1 MRFRPPRRA
10 EGGVVAARFVLLACL
25 SSVVASGCGQ
35 QEPPA
40 PSPAPSAAPGLSAG
54 GPRVYVSDETGGA
67 IIVIDPLA
75 RQMLGR
81 IPVGKRPRGL
91 RLSHDGKQLFVALSG
106 SPIAGPGVDE
116 SKLPPADRS
125 ADGIGVIDLTTGQL
139 SRVLKSGQDP
149 ESFDLSADGARLYV
163 SNEDA
168 AEVSIVDLASGIVE
182 SRVKV
187 GEEPEGVTTRPGGRE
202 VYVTCEA
209 DDEVVVID
217 TASGKVTARLKSGL
231 RPRAVAFTEDGATA
245 FVTNEND
252 ATVAV
257 VDAAKHRISGHVR
270 LPQVAGAAV
279 PPRPM
284 GATIS
289 PDGRLLFVSL
299 GRAQS
304 IAVIEVKSRT
314 LVRTIDN
321 VGGRPWGIATD
332 AAGQT
337 LYTANGP
344 SGDVSIVDVASGT
357 VTARIATGGSPWG
370 AVFAS
375 GR

>member
-1 MRFRPPRRA
+1 MRRFLA
-10 EGGVVAARFVLLACL
+10 SIFVVCAVLAT
-25 SSVVASGCGQ
+25 GCS
-35 QEPPA
+35 EPPA
-40 PSPAPSAAPGLSAG
+40 PPPPPAPTATPVLTTG

-67 IIVIDPLA
+67 IIVIDPA
-75 RQMLGR
+75 TRQMLGR

-125 ADGIGVIDLTTGQL
+125 ADGVGVIDLTTGKL

-149 ESFDLSADGARLYV
+149 ESFDLSPDGARLFV

-168 AEVSIVDLASGIVE
+168 AELSIVDVATGTVQ

-187 GEEPEGVTTRPGGRE
+187 GEEPEGVTMRPGGRE
-202 VYVTCEA
+202 VYVTCEG
-209 DDEVVVID
+209 DGEVVVVD
-217 TASGKVTARLKSGL
+217 TGTGKIMARLKSGL

-245 FVTNEND
+245 FITNEND
-252 ATVAV
+252 ATVTV
-257 VDAAKHRISGHVR
+257 VDSVKHKVSGHVR
-270 LPQVAGAAV
+270 LPEVAGAEV

-284 GATIS
+284 GLTIS
-289 PDGRLLFVSL
+289 PDGSLVFVSL

-304 IAVIEVKSRT
+304 IAVIDVKGRK

-321 VGGRPWGIATD
+321 VGKRPWGIAIGAD
-332 AAGQT
+332 GKT
-337 LYTANGP
+337 LYTANGS

-370 AVFAS
+370 AVFAG

>member
-1 MRFRPPRRA
+1 MRTLVTAIFL
-10 EGGVVAARFVLLACL
+10 GCVAAT
-25 SSVVASGCGQ
+25 SGCGQ
-35 QEPPA
+35 PTPPAPPPA
-40 PSPAPSAAPGLSAG
+40 PSVAPVLTAG

-67 IIVIDPLA
+67 IIVIDPA
-75 RQMLGR
+75 TRQMLGR
-81 IPVGKRPRGL
+81 LPVGKRPRGL

-106 SPIAGPGVDE
+106 KPIAGPGVDE

-125 ADGIGVIDLTTGQL
+125 ADGIGVIDLTTGKL

-149 ESFDLSADGARLYV
+149 ESFDLSPDGARLFV

-168 AEVSIVDLASGIVE
+168 AEMSIVDVATGTVQ

-187 GEEPEGVTTRPGGRE
+187 GEEPEGVTMRPGGRE
-202 VYVTCEA
+202 VYVTCEGA
-209 DDEVVVID
+209 GEVVVID
-217 TASGKVTARLKSGL
+217 TASGKVAARLKSGL
-231 RPRAVAFTEDGATA
+231 RPRAVAFTDDGATA
-245 FVTNEND
+245 FITNEND
-252 ATVAV
+252 ASVTV
-257 VDAAKHRISGHVR
+257 VDAVHHKIASHVR
-270 LPQVAGAAV
+270 LPEAAGATV

-284 GATIS
+284 GVTMS
-289 PDGRLLFVSL
+289 PDDTFVFVSL

-304 IAVIEVKSRT
+304 IAVIEVKGRK

-321 VGGRPWGIATD
+321 VGGRPWGIASGPD
-332 AAGQT
+332 GKT

-357 VTARIATGGSPWG
+357 VTARIKTGGSPWG
-370 AVFAS
+370 AVFAG

>member
-1 MRFRPPRRA
+1 MRR
-10 EGGVVAARFVLLACL
+10 CL
-25 SSVVASGCGQ
+25 TVILVASLFLGAGCSQ
-35 QEPPA
+35 PPPPPPPA
-40 PSPAPSAAPGLSAG
+40 PASTPVLTAG
-54 GPRVYVSDETGGA
+54 GPRVYISDETGGA
-67 IIVIDPLA
+67 IIVIDPST

-81 IPVGKRPRGL
+81 ISVGKRPRGL
-91 RLSHDGKQLFVALSG
+91 RLSHDRTQLFVALSG

-125 ADGIGVIDLTTGQL
+125 ADGIGVIDLATGKL

-149 ESFDLSADGARLYV
+149 ESFDLSPDGARVYV

-168 AEVSIVDLASGIVE
+168 AEMSVVDMATGAVQ

-202 VYVTCEA
+202 VYVTCEG
-209 DDEVVVID
+209 DGEVVVID
-217 TASGKVTARLKSGL
+217 TASGKIAARLKSGL
-231 RPRAVAFTEDGATA
+231 RPRAVAFTADGATA
-245 FVTNEND
+245 FITNEND
-252 ATVAV
+252 ATVTV
-257 VDAAKHRISGHVR
+257 VDAVKHKISGHVR

-289 PDGRLLFVSL
+289 PDGSFVFVSL

-304 IAVIEVKSRT
+304 IAVIDVKGRK

-321 VGGRPWGIATD
+321 VGGRPWGIAIGAD
-332 AAGQT
+332 GKT

-357 VTARIATGGSPWG
+357 VTARIKTGGSPWG
-370 AVFAS
+370 AVFAGS
-375 GR
+375 R

>member
-1 MRFRPPRRA
+1 MR
-10 EGGVVAARFVLLACL
+10 RFLTVTVLA
-25 SSVVASGCGQ
+25 SSVVAGSCGQ
-35 QEPPA
+35 PSAPPPPPA
-40 PSPAPSAAPGLSAG
+40 PATVPVLTAG
-54 GPRVYVSDETGGA
+54 GPRVYISDETGGA
-67 IIVIDPLA
+67 IIVIDPA
-75 RQMLGR
+75 TREMLGR
-81 IPVGKRPRGL
+81 ISVGKRPRGL
-91 RLSHDGKQLFVALSG
+91 RLSHDGAQLFVALSG

-125 ADGIGVIDLTTGQL
+125 ADGIGVIDLTTGKL

-149 ESFDLSADGARLYV
+149 ESFDLSPDGARLYV

-168 AEVSIVDLASGIVE
+168 AEMSVVDMATGTVA

-202 VYVTCEA
+202 VYVTCEG
-209 DDEVVVID
+209 DGEVVVID
-217 TASGKVTARLKSGL
+217 TASGKIAARLKSGL

-245 FVTNEND
+245 FITNEND
-252 ATVAV
+252 ATVTV
-257 VDAAKHRISGHVR
+257 VDALKHRISGHVR

-289 PDGRLLFVSL
+289 PDGSLVFVSL

-304 IAVIEVKSRT
+304 IAVIDVKGRK

-321 VGGRPWGIATD
+321 VGGRPWGITVSAD
-332 AAGQT
+332 GKT

-370 AVFAS
+370 AVFAG

>member
-1 MRFRPPRRA
+1 MSAMR
-10 EGGVVAARFVLLACL
+10 RFLTVILPV
-25 SSVVASGCGQ
+25 SVFLVSGCSQ
-35 QEPPA
+35 PPPPPPPPA
-40 PSPAPSAAPGLSAG
+40 PSATPVLTAG
-54 GPRVYVSDETGGA
+54 GPRVYISDETGGA
-67 IIVIDPLA
+67 IIVIDPST

-81 IPVGKRPRGL
+81 INVGKRPRGL
-91 RLSHDGKQLFVALSG
+91 RLSHDGRQLLVALSG

-125 ADGIGVIDLTTGQL
+125 ADGIGVIDLATGKL

-149 ESFDLSADGARLYV
+149 ESFDLSPDGARLYV

-168 AEVSIVDLASGIVE
+168 AEMSVVDMATGTVQ

-187 GEEPEGVTTRPGGRE
+187 GEEPEGVTTRPGGQE
-202 VYVTCEA
+202 VYVTCEG
-209 DDEVVVID
+209 DGEVFVIE
-217 TASGKVTARLKSGL
+217 TASGRIAARLKSGL
-231 RPRAVAFTEDGATA
+231 RPRAVAFMEDGATA
-245 FVTNEND
+245 FITNEND
-252 ATVAV
+252 ATVTV
-257 VDAAKHRISGHVR
+257 VDAVRHRISGHVR

-284 GATIS
+284 GVTIS
-289 PDGRLLFVSL
+289 PDGSLVFVSL

-304 IAVIEVKSRT
+304 IAVIDVKTRK
-314 LVRTIDN
+314 LVRTIDS
-321 VGGRPWGIATD
+321 VGGRPWGIAIGAD
-332 AAGQT
+332 GKT

-344 SGDVSIVDVASGT
+344 SGDVSIVDIASGT

-370 AVFAS
+370 AVFAG